1 MKRFGRLFVSYTE
14 AERRS
19 TLAGVNL
26 FFGALL
32 GAHLGTMDQL
42 PLRDY
47 ILLVVLLAGAVTGI
61 LLVVSSRRMSVIW
74 ATVVIYVV
82 VFGAI
87 LLVPAAQPPN
97 MEDELQRIVA
107 MLAVWLVLLM
117 GIRLQPAVP
126 EEGEPAGDKPLALE
140 DEA

>member
-61 LLVVSSRRMSVIW
+61 FLVVSSRRMSVIW
-74 ATVVIYVV
+74 LTVVLYVI
-82 VFGAI
+82 VFGTM

-97 MEDELQRIVA
+97 MEDEFQRIVA

-117 GIRLQPAVP
+117 SIRLQPAVP
-126 EEGEPAGDKPLALE
+126 ESGEQAGDKPLALE